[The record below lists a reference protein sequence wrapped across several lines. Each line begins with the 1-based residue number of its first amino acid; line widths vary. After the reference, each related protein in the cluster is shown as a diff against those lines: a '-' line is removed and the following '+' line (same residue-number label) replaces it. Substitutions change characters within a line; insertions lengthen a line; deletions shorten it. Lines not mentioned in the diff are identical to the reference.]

1 MFSILDTGAKQ
12 IPLVADSLFD
22 LLILKMQPAY
32 TSKKQT
38 KVREPVIFV
47 CKNVIY
53 VVLKP

>member
-38 KVREPVIFV
+38 KVRKRVILF
-47 CKNVIY
+47 KNVIY